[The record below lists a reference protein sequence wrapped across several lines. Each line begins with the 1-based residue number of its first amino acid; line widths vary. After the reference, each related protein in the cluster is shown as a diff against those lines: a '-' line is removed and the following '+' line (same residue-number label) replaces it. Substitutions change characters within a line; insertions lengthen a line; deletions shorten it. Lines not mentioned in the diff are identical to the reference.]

1 MEGKLEALKYLISQ
15 GADVNAKDKKGS
27 TVLHVAA
34 MGKGL
39 PVDMPKYL
47 IAEGKGLHV
56 AVGECVCARAS
67 EDSNVNILKYLLSKG
82 LDINAKDKHSF
93 TPLFYTVIFRN
104 LDALKY
110 LVSVGGDITARAM
123 GATLLHTA
131 ALKGYLDIIKYLI
144 SQGAKV
150 DKDVIRLAKDNGH
163 PEVAKYLES
172 VLRSR

>member
-1 MEGKLEALKYLISQ
+1 MLKISIL
-15 GADVNAKDKKGS
+15 
-27 TVLHVAA
+27 LH
-34 MGKGL
+34 L
-39 PVDMPKYL
+39 
-47 IAEGKGLHV
+47 
-56 AVGECVCARAS
+56 
-67 EDSNVNILKYLLSKG
+67 
-82 LDINAKDKHSF
+82 F
-93 TPLFYTVIFRN
+93 FYTVIFSN